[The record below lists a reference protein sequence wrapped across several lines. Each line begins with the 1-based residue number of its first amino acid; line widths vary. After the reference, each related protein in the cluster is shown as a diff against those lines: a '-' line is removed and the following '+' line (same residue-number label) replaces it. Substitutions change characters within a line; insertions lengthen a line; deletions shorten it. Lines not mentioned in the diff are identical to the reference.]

1 MQAGLTTG
9 VTIPKVFAIAKFG
22 ILFALPD
29 YGFTYRKSNGD
40 VGLMSDRWLLRNTS
54 SMSKRYVHGTF
65 ETQHV
70 VKKLRNNLHNL
81 LSKKYKV
88 HFTFAKQLNSPGKMP

>member
-9 VTIPKVFAIAKFG
+9 LTIPKVFAIAKFG
-22 ILFALPD
+22 ILCALSD

-40 VGLMSDRWLLRNTS
+40 VGLMSDRRRLRNNS
-54 SMSKRYVHGTF
+54 SMSKRYIHGTF

-70 VKKLRNNLHNL
+70 AKNLRNNLHNL
-81 LSKKYKV
+81 LSKI
-88 HFTFAKQLNSPGKMP
+88 